1 MSSSGSILP
10 NGGGLEA
17 LLKAAKFVEEQ
28 EKQKLRRQSTVI
40 RPNEDVVEGPRCEA
54 LIAVCHNGVHP
65 LNTSSRVPTPPLP
78 RHGSIIREVHNKLE
92 KNRRAHLKE
101 CFETLK
107 KQLPS
112 SPDEK
117 KTSNLSILH
126 NAIRYIAVLKRKER
140 EYEHEMERLAR
151 EKIAYQQRLV
161 TLKKELSAQWE
172 HIDFNTLLPEVVEP
186 EPRRISDLMNGRA
199 AETGSDEDLVRTS
212 TLYSSTSSLSSA
224 SPLHSDSVT
233 HLTQQVV
240 NSPGPPSLLMSPIPQ
255 LLPSTTIRM
264 LPADTH
270 FVHSHIPTTGIAIQN
285 GVLNHS
291 TVTLATKHPVS
302 TGDDRSSVEEHQSGA
317 SVLGQASHGGSQCGR
332 KHSQL
337 IITGFQIFIL
347 YYLLSRESMYIIT
360 PRVLYV
366 IASNLVLRVFFNVLP
381 VIIVV
386 NCIVACRGS

>member
-1 MSSSGSILP
+1 MSGSSSLLA

-40 RPNEDVVEGPRCEA
+40 RPNEELVEGPRCEA
-54 LIAVCHNGVHP
+54 LLAVCHNGMHP
-65 LNTSSRVPTPPLP
+65 LNTTSPSSRVPTPPLP
-78 RHGSIIREVHNKLE
+78 RHGSVIREVHNKLE

-112 SPDEK
+112 SPEEK

-151 EKIAYQQRLV
+151 EKIAYQQRLS
-161 TLKKELSAQWE
+161 TLKKELTAQWE
-172 HIDFNTLLPEVVEP
+172 HIDLNTLLPEVVEP
-186 EPRRISDLMNGRA
+186 EPRRITDLMNGRMVDS
-199 AETGSDEDLVRTS
+199 GSDEDIVRTS

-224 SPLHSDSVT
+224 SPLHSDSIT
-233 HLTQQVV
+233 HHTQMV
-240 NSPGPPSLLMSPIPQ
+240 NSPGPPSLLMSPIQQ

-270 FVHSHIPTTGIAIQN
+270 FVHSHIPTTGITIQN

-291 TVTLATKHPVS
+291 SVTLATKHPVS
-302 TGDDRSSVEEHQSGA
+302 TESSTLMASG
-317 SVLGQASHGGSQCGR
+317 
-332 KHSQL
+332 
-337 IITGFQIFIL
+337 
-347 YYLLSRESMYIIT
+347 LLSHSLVVPQPSSFLLAAPSHISDKVMTGPVLKSISPMPLQPQFLVKPAMVVVSAAANT
-360 PRVLYV
+360 P
-366 IASNLVLRVFFNVLP
+366 N
-381 VIIVV
+381 
-386 NCIVACRGS
+386 